1 METGMRVEHV
11 NRLGRIGFMATV
23 MTVAGSAAGAED
35 ISLGRNQAT
44 LTLETLSA
52 TREKP
57 LFSPT
62 RRKAVPPSVPAV
74 TVAPDDLQVATRDEQ
89 QYALAGIIIS
99 SDETMVLL
107 RNLKTSEL
115 LKVRSGDSVG
125 GWRVSANSNYS
136 VELQDGERK
145 LELEMFAER

>member
-89 QYALAGIIIS
+89 QYALAGIS
-99 SDETMVLL
+99 
-107 RNLKTSEL
+107 
-115 LKVRSGDSVG
+115 
-125 GWRVSANSNYS
+125 
-136 VELQDGERK
+136 
-145 LELEMFAER
+145 